1 MVLVAC
7 RLDIKTTRVRDEQ
20 APTGRTPARSHG
32 SAIPHEPVR
41 EPHHAG
47 EEPRVS
53 DHTRPR
59 TTSAPVDGRP
69 HGPVRRPAGA
79 TPQDT
84 PHGRAHRQALRRP
97 AGPAPVGTPRGGGQ
111 RRRLF
116 ATIAGTLIAA
126 SLTAAL
132 VVGIAAP
139 AGAVPPPPENP
150 SDQQIQDSQQQAAA
164 SAAEVGRLAG
174 LVTKTEG
181 DIERLK
187 NDMELKAELANKAA
201 VDLQVA
207 QSDAAAA
214 LSAAKQ
220 AQADADAAGQAIVDA
235 KAKAAA
241 FAAASFRQG
250 SVLGSMSAFMG
261 AGSATEL
268 LQRQELL
275 GQMSGSQLN
284 VIGNL
289 QSTRTHKANLD
300 SAAKA
305 SLDAATAAQAKADA
319 AKSAADTAQQQAQE
333 SLANGQDQLAA
344 LQAQHDQQQADYGA
358 ALATVAGLQNQ
369 RDQYNQWLAQ
379 KAAEEEAARQ
389 AAIEAA
395 RLAAEEAARQAAAE
409 AARQAAAAQAA
420 AEQAAADEAARQAA
434 AAQAA
439 AEAEAQAERDSA
451 AQEAANQAA
460 RNAQE
465 AQAAQDNEPF
475 YASCDD
481 ARAAGLGPINRG
493 DPGYR
498 SALDPNNNGVA
509 CEGTAAAAAAPAS
522 DGTFYASCD
531 DARAAGVGPINRGD
545 PGYRSALDPNDNGI
559 ACEGTANAAVS
570 TPTVSSGSGSSSD
583 RGQQVVD
590 AAMAYLGTTYAW
602 GGGDYNGPT
611 LGIRDGGVADRY
623 GDYKKVGFDCS
634 GLALYAWAQVGVYLP
649 HYSGYQYSGQ
659 PKVSRDNLQPGDLVF
674 YAYNT
679 SDPSTIHHVAI

>member
-1 MVLVAC
+1 
-7 RLDIKTTRVRDEQ
+7 
-20 APTGRTPARSHG
+20 
-32 SAIPHEPVR
+32 
-41 EPHHAG
+41 
-47 EEPRVS
+47 
-53 DHTRPR
+53 
-59 TTSAPVDGRP
+59 
-69 HGPVRRPAGA
+69 
-79 TPQDT
+79 
-84 PHGRAHRQALRRP
+84 LRRP

-116 ATIAGTLIAA
+116 ATIAGTLTAA
-126 SLTAAL
+126 ALTAAL

-214 LSAAKQ
+214 LSASQQ
-220 AQADADAAGQAIVDA
+220 AQADADAAGQAIDDA

-250 SVLGSMSAFMG
+250 SVLGSVSAFMG

-275 GQMSGSQLN
+275 DQMSGSQLN
-284 VIGNL
+284 VIANL

-305 SLDAATAAQAKADA
+305 ALDAANAAQARADA
-319 AKSAADTAQQQAQE
+319 AKLAADAAQQQAQE

-420 AEQAAADEAARQAA
+420 AEQAAAEQAAREAA

-439 AEAEAQAERDSA
+439 AEAEAQAERESA
-451 AQEAANQAA
+451 AREAANQAA
-460 RNAQE
+460 RQAQE
-465 AQAAQDNEPF
+465 AQAAQNDEPF

-481 ARAAGLGPINRG
+481 ARAAGRGPINRG
-493 DPGYR
+493 DSGYR
-498 SALDPNNNGVA
+498 AALDPNNNGVA
-509 CEGTAAAAAAPAS
+509 CEGTAAANTPAAAS
-522 DGTFYASCD
+522 TDETFYASCD
-531 DARAAGVGPINRGD
+531 DARAAGRGPINRGES
-545 PGYRSALDPNDNGI
+545 GYRAALDPNDNGV
-559 ACEGTANAAVS
+559 ACEGTAAAVS
-570 TPTVSSGSGSSSD
+570 TPTAPAVSSNSGN
-583 RGQQVVD
+583 RGQTVVN
-590 AAMAYLGTTYAW
+590 AAKAFLGTTYAW
-602 GGGDYNGPT
+602 GGGDYDGPT
-611 LGIRDGGVADRY
+611 LGIRDGGVADRF

-659 PKVSRDNLQPGDLVF
+659 PKVSRNNLQPGDLVF

-679 SDPSTIHHVAI
+679 SDPSTIHHVAIWLGNNQIIEAPNSGSYVKISTMYWNGFIGAARPGG

>member
-1 MVLVAC
+1 M
-7 RLDIKTTRVRDEQ
+7 
-20 APTGRTPARSHG
+20 
-32 SAIPHEPVR
+32 
-41 EPHHAG
+41 
-47 EEPRVS
+47 
-53 DHTRPR
+53 
-59 TTSAPVDGRP
+59 
-69 HGPVRRPAGA
+69 
-79 TPQDT
+79 
-84 PHGRAHRQALRRP
+84 
-97 AGPAPVGTPRGGGQ
+97 
-111 RRRLF
+111 
-116 ATIAGTLIAA
+116 
-126 SLTAAL
+126 
-132 VVGIAAP
+132 
-139 AGAVPPPPENP
+139 PPPPDNP

-174 LVTKTEG
+174 LVSKTEG

-289 QSTRTHKANLD
+289 ESTRTHKANLD
-300 SAAKA
+300 SAARA
-305 SLDAATAAQAKADA
+305 SLDAANAAQQRADDAKVAADA
-319 AKSAADTAQQQAQE
+319 AQQQA
-333 SLANGQDQLAA
+333 AGIP
-344 LQAQHDQQQADYGA
+344 AQRRGPVGRPAGA
-358 ALATVAGLQNQ
+358 ARPAAGRLRRRAGQ
-369 RDQYNQWLAQ
+369 RRRTAEPAPAYNQWLAQ
-379 KAAEEEAARQ
+379 KAAEEEAARL

-409 AARQAAAAQAA
+409 AARQAAAAAA
-420 AEQAAADEAARQAA
+420 AAAQAAADEQARQAA

-439 AEAEAQAERDSA
+439 AEAEAEAERA
-451 AQEAANQAA
+451 AAEQEAANAGGQGRPGGAGRPGQRDRSTRVVTPPGPPAAGRSPAANPATGRCWTRTTTALPAKARPTPPAAA
-460 RNAQE
+460 RQ
-465 AQAAQDNEPF
+465 QASNEPY
-475 YASCDD
+475 YA
-481 ARAAGLGPINRG
+481 N
-493 DPGYR
+493 
-498 SALDPNNNGVA
+498 
-509 CEGTAAAAAAPAS
+509 
-522 DGTFYASCD
+522 CD
-531 DARAAGVGPINRGD
+531 DARAAGVAPINRGD
-545 PGYRSALDPNDNGI
+545 SGYRSALDPNDNGV
-559 ACEGTANAAVS
+559 ACEGTASSGGS
-570 TPTVSSGSGSSSD
+570 TNTVSFNSGSNN
-583 RGQQVVD
+583 GQTVVN

-602 GGGDYNGPT
+602 GGGDYSGPSQ
-611 LGIRDGGVADRY
+611 GIRDGGTADRY
-623 GDYKKVGFDCS
+623 GDYNKIGFDCS

-674 YAYNT
+674 FAYNT
-679 SDPSTIHHVAI
+679 SDPGTIHHVAIWLGNNQIIEAPELRFLRQDLDHVLERLHRSGPPRRVSDALAW